1 MPSAHLQPPRALKS
15 HIIKP
20 PDDKPSMRL
29 CLSDDTNNVF
39 FFNLSQLK
47 FFGNTKTSDLQ
58 GRTSVT
64 GLSLSDELLQ
74 FASHADT
81 ECHNVGLTFVTL
93 SIKLS

>member
-1 MPSAHLQPPRALKS
+1 
-15 HIIKP
+15 
-20 PDDKPSMRL
+20 MRL
-29 CLSDDTNNVF
+29 RLSDDTNSV

-58 GRTSVT
+58 DRTSVT
-64 GLSLSDELLQ
+64 GLSLANELLQ

-81 ECHNVGLTFVTL
+81 GCHNVGQTFATL